1 MDGMLAL
8 PPNDPSRPDFLD
20 DPPRKL
26 LLSQQVLQV
35 VNMHVSWSA
44 VIEDVL
50 ADKHQTVKDRYLF
63 LFNDLLVIAKPVMG
77 YGTTTAN
84 LDMKFVVKS
93 IVGLDKLAVCGLT
106 DEGQIEATR
115 HPGVQQFI
123 QHFAEDAV
131 TSVRQLVERS
141 NPRLDTATLASL
153 LFKTHELDKVQ
164 LGVLLASDPALLLA
178 YIANFDFNLV
188 RIDEAL
194 RLFLLAVRLP
204 TDISAAE
211 AVLRG
216 FADGYIAANEHNV
229 TYDMNLAEDLVLAT
243 LELNDMLYSTFGFAF
258 PNHAISRD
266 MFVTA
271 FESKDPQG
279 LVPAELLEDIYTSI
293 RGSKLVQG
301 LASHEAHL
309 ARELTQTPA
318 RLPSKLTYNE
328 WSESFHMSI
337 PKPDPQ
343 FKVKLVGTGLELDP
357 PVLDFSRSN
366 DVSFRVRGTKL
377 GTQTMLFDRVG
388 ANA

>member
-1 MDGMLAL
+1 
-8 PPNDPSRPDFLD
+8 
-20 DPPRKL
+20 
-26 LLSQQVLQV
+26 
-35 VNMHVSWSA
+35 
-44 VIEDVL
+44 
-50 ADKHQTVKDRYLF
+50 
-63 LFNDLLVIAKPVMG
+63 MG
-77 YGTTTAN
+77 SGTTTAS

-93 IVGLDKLAVCGLT
+93 IVGLDKFVVSGLT
-106 DEGQIEATR
+106 DEPQTEPTG
-115 HPGVQQFI
+115 HPAVQQFI
-123 QHFAEDAV
+123 QQFAEDAV
-131 TSVRQLVERS
+131 ASVRSLVERS
-141 NPRLDTATLASL
+141 NPPLETATLASL
-153 LFKTHELDKVQ
+153 LFQTHELDKTQ
-164 LGVLLASDPALLLA
+164 LGLLLASDPVLLQA
-178 YIANFDFNLV
+178 YIDRFDLNLV

-216 FADGYIAANEHNV
+216 FADGYIAANEHSV
-229 TYDMNLAEDLVLAT
+229 TYDMALAEDLVLST

-266 MFVTA
+266 MFIKA

-279 LVPAELLEDIYTSI
+279 LVPAELLGEIYTSI

-309 ARELTQTPA
+309 ARELIQTPA

-328 WSESFHMSI
+328 WSESFHLSI

-343 FKVKLVGTGLELDP
+343 FQIKLVGTGLELDP
-357 PVLDFSRSN
+357 PVLDFSRSK

-377 GTQTMLFDRVG
+377 GPQTMLFDRIG
-388 ANA
+388 ASS